1 VLLLT
6 KKKLFLLRFKTIT
19 TMLEDITG
27 EQIKDQFKTNK
38 KLRMTT
44 FIVGGLVLLTLAYF
58 SYRQFVWSP
67 ANEKSKGSYYIGLNF
82 ATADST
88 QMAID
93 ELSVQAKKYDGNVGG
108 EIAQFVLARQY
119 MAQGDWDMAIK
130 ELDDVDLSDTY
141 VSVMAKGL
149 KADCLSQKESYEEA
163 ANLYLDAADMNEN
176 DMTTPMYLMKAGLC
190 AEQLNDFEMAAEVYN
205 RINDDY
211 PAFASQKAIDK
222 YISRAE
228 NQIVK

>member
-1 VLLLT
+1 M
-6 KKKLFLLRFKTIT
+6 LRFKII

-27 EQIKDQFKTNK
+27 EEIKNQFKNNS

-44 FIVGGLVLLTLAYF
+44 FIVGGLVVLTLGYF
-58 SYRQFVWSP
+58 SYRQFVWEPS
-67 ANEKSKGSYYIGLNF
+67 NEKSKDNYYIGLNF

-93 ELSVQAKKYDGNVGG
+93 ELSVHAKNYDGKVGG

-119 MAQGDWDMAIK
+119 MTQGEYQKAIE
-130 ELDDVDLSDTY
+130 ELEGVDLNDTY
-141 VSVMAKGL
+141 VSTMAIGL
-149 KADCLSQKESYEEA
+149 KADCLSQLQKYEEA
-163 ANLYLDAADMNEN
+163 ANLYLDAADINEN

-190 AEQLNDFEMAAEVYN
+190 AEQLKDFKMAAKCYN
-205 RINDDY
+205 RINDDF

-222 YISRAE
+222 YIGRAE
-228 NQIVK
+228 NQIVE